1 MALQSIVPQ
10 LKLILWS
17 YGEAYSNSG
26 TNAKVKTSDRGPND
40 VLLYHIVLTFIK
52 LFPVWRTETS
62 LVIWDGIDLYLYTIY
77 IYIAIIQYIY
87 IVCVYIYMYLPYLHM
102 HICIYVYIRIYIWL
116 ICDMQKM
123 QRAWNSLYV
132 PSVAVEIQTT
142 SWPWL
147 RAVESFGNRIDCGT
161 FFVTFNGNCSDS
173 GWLWILRNCG
183 IVTPLT

>member
-87 IVCVYIYMYLPYLHM
+87 IVCVYIYVFTILTHAYLY
-102 HICIYVYIRIYIWL
+102 ICIYTYIYMTNMWYAKNATCL
-116 ICDMQKM
+116 EFPVCPFSCSWDTNNFMAM
-123 QRAWNSLYV
+123 
-132 PSVAVEIQTT
+132 T
-142 SWPWL
+142 S
-147 RAVESFGNRIDCGT
+147 S
-161 FFVTFNGNCSDS
+161 S
-173 GWLWILRNCG
+173 WILWESDRLWDILCH
-183 IVTPLT
+183 I